1 MAAFITLLAGSAFF
15 GWQRSVAGLP
25 YSQQL
30 WEKTVRLASWAGH
43 GPRTGQT
50 PAEFAL
56 SLKRSVREA
65 KDVAM
70 LAAAYNRS
78 RFGKREPEEEKAIL
92 AEMWSPLRNA
102 LLGSI
107 VRRITRRGR
116 TLNEDR

>member
-1 MAAFITLLAGSAFF
+1 MVPPAISTGGRGWWVSTKTGWWYGGSAPH
-15 GWQRSVAGLP
+15 QPVQDPS
-25 YSQQL
+25 
-30 WEKTVRLASWAGH
+30 GH

-56 SLKRSVREA
+56 SLKRSVRQA
-65 KDVAM
+65 KDVTM